1 MAAGGILQSI
11 SDNLPEVLLVV
22 SGVMAVLIALT
33 YVQRKESV
41 LYKFLMVVGVV
52 LGAVM
57 IYESLTVGGEW
68 HEFTRIVIAIAGF
81 ALVIRP
87 FRNVDFAI
95 ILAIIAMAIAYIYLG
110 SLTGD
115 LEGLSHGTVRI
126 VVAIVAGAFVYM
138 VFNYI
143 QKIAMMVGKI
153 LNWWPFLFVM
163 GLICVVEGTLMLT
176 GNGSILDL
184 YHKYAGG
191 AEEIVSSLSLL
202 G

>member
-1 MAAGGILQSI
+1 
-11 SDNLPEVLLVV
+11 
-22 SGVMAVLIALT
+22 
-33 YVQRKESV
+33 
-41 LYKFLMVVGVV
+41 MV
-52 LGAVM
+52 
-57 IYESLTVGGEW
+57 
-68 HEFTRIVIAIAGF
+68 
-81 ALVIRP
+81 
-87 FRNVDFAI
+87 AI

>member
-1 MAAGGILQSI
+1 MDADGILQSI

-33 YVQRKESV
+33 YVKRKESV

-57 IYESLTVGGEW
+57 IYE
-68 HEFTRIVIAIAGF
+68 
-81 ALVIRP
+81 
-87 FRNVDFAI
+87 
-95 ILAIIAMAIAYIYLG
+95 